1 MNTSVEVF
9 VPPGPAGGNGERTLF
24 ASRPAIDPKVS
35 VPSLPMRDHE
45 GVEYVLLVFPD
56 ECLKKF
62 PPADR
67 LLTFAIL

>member
-9 VPPGPAGGNGERTLF
+9 VPPGPAGGNRERTFF
-24 ASRPAIDPKVS
+24 ASRPAIDAKVS
-35 VPSLPMRDHE
+35 VPSLPMRGHE
-45 GVEYVLLVFPD
+45 GVKYVLLVFPD

-62 PPADR
+62 PPTCC